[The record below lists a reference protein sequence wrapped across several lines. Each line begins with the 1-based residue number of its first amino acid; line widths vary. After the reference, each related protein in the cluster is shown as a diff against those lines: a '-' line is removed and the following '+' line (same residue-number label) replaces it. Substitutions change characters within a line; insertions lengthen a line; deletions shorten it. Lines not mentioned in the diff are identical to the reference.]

1 MRQSKECCRDR
12 AQKPPARARVCLP
25 FTDGPCPRNTKDASP
40 AARSCGRYVQSE
52 ISQDHAQVKGGV
64 AKSIRRSCTT
74 WAWIRP
80 LKRGAKG
87 SLRTLI
93 RTDEV
98 ANQEDRR
105 QRILAVRD
113 FFPRSGSFLL
123 NAADPTQVDGTG
135 EAGRT
140 LARESPAPDGTR
152 PPESR
157 AAANRAQHRLGGGML
172 VP

>member
-1 MRQSKECCRDR
+1 MLSR
-12 AQKPPARARVCLP
+12 
-25 FTDGPCPRNTKDASP
+25 PCPEASCSSKGLFAIHRRAVP
-40 AARSCGRYVQSE
+40 QKHQRRLARSCGRYVQSE